1 MKDAFR
7 KVPVSPYDYWLLLFK
22 WDGQLYVDICV
33 PFGLATSPFLFNMF
47 AEGLHWIDEYIYS
60 QSVVHYLDDVLL
72 IGGDK
77 NSLFKQVCD
86 YLGLEEKSS
95 KSLDDTVVDFTGSRE
110 LTTVNGLDDEL
121 TTVGALDHKLM
132 KVGMTAG

>member
-1 MKDAFR
+1 
-7 KVPVSPYDYWLLLFK
+7 
-22 WDGQLYVDICV
+22 
-33 PFGLATSPFLFNMF
+33 MF
-47 AEGLHWIDEYIYS
+47 AEGLHWILEYIYS

-95 KSLDDTVVDFTGSRE
+95 KSLDGTVVDFTSSRR
-110 LTTVNGLDDEL
+110 
-121 TTVGALDHKLM
+121 
-132 KVGMTAG
+132 